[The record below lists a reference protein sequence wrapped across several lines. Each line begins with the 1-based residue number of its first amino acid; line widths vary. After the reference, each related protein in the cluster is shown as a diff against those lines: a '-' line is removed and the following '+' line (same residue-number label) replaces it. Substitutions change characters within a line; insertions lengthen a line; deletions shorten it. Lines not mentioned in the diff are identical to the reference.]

1 MRIEYS
7 FTGGNMSIGWT
18 EILLILF
25 IILILFGAKRL
36 PDIGRSIGHSIREF
50 RKALRHEEEDKTD

>member
-1 MRIEYS
+1 
-7 FTGGNMSIGWT
+7 MSIGWT

-36 PDIGRSIGHSIREF
+36 PDIGKSLGRGIREF